1 MRINTNVSALN
12 AANNLGR
19 VQAEASESMAKLSS
33 GFRIN
38 KAADDA
44 AGLGIANKL
53 RADTRA
59 LSQASRNAEQTNSLL
74 QVAEGSTA
82 TIQKMLERMKELATQ
97 SGSDTVDAAGRGRI
111 NSEFTALRSEI
122 DRTVNT
128 TKFQGNALLDGTF
141 GSTAPQL
148 AASDIT
154 TTGGVA
160 STALGGAYTVAVSST
175 GIATLNRPAGAVP
188 PTYSIDLNAPTAG
201 QVTYA
206 AGKATLHFGTVGGND
221 EVKVAATAA
230 SASDVAGIQTALD
243 QHGFSL
249 SAAVATTATAGTT
262 SIAGATG
269 LTLPASQ
276 ASGTLHFQVTDAA
289 IAASS
294 GLTASSY
301 ITASSLTSPT
311 TVPGAYTL
319 NVVSTNAL
327 TSGGTLAGTAGI
339 SAVGTNVI
347 NQAAGSYVVT
357 VTDQNATVSGT
368 GNTLTGVLGSGA
380 TAPTVASSNVAGTYT
395 VKMSGSNLQVFRGA
409 TQVGTNQDMT
419 SATWSSDIAISTGGV
434 SFTIKASTYANAGE
448 LDTALGASGKSFN
461 VTGSASIGVTLGGVA
476 QGTAQDISTYDGS
489 ADISVST
496 GGIQFTI
503 DRTAMTTAAAV
514 KTGVNT
520 KTATVV
526 GEVRTLTL
534 KDSANATVGAA
545 QDFKSFATGVAD
557 IAFSQGGFNFTIDK
571 SITKGNISSLLDS
584 RVLTVS
590 AAKID
595 LKDASNTTIATQSL
609 AGYSAG
615 SDVAFSNNSYGI
627 TFAGGNAATNTYAN
641 LKTTLNNSAST
652 ISATQTAA
660 ASAAASAITGN
671 GQTGTN
677 ASFLVDSSGAYK
689 TNDIIQLAAID
700 LRGSTLGLSTMDL
713 STAGSAR
720 NALATIDTAISTVS
734 TALGS
739 IGANQNRISYAQ
751 DNLKTKINNF
761 SAAESVIRDVDMADE
776 MTKFS
781 KSNILA
787 QAGTAMLA
795 QANQAAQGVLQ
806 LLRG

>member
-1 MRINTNVSALN
+1 
-12 AANNLGR
+12 
-19 VQAEASESMAKLSS
+19 
-33 GFRIN
+33 
-38 KAADDA
+38 
-44 AGLGIANKL
+44 
-53 RADTRA
+53 
-59 LSQASRNAEQTNSLL
+59 
-74 QVAEGSTA
+74 
-82 TIQKMLERMKELATQ
+82 
-97 SGSDTVDAAGRGRI
+97 VDAAGRGRI

-262 SIAGATG
+262 NIAGATG
-269 LTLPASQ
+269 LTLPTSQ
-276 ASGTLHFQVTDAA
+276 ASGTLHFAVSDAA
-289 IAASS
+289 ITAAS

-301 ITASSLTSPT
+301 VTASSLTSPT
-311 TVPGAYTL
+311 TVAGAYTL
-319 NVVSTNAL
+319 KVVSTDANV
-327 TSGGTLAGTAGI
+327 SGGTLGVVSGV

-347 NQAAGSYVVT
+347 NKTAGTYTVV
-357 VTDQNATVSGT
+357 VTDQNAVVSGT

-380 TAPTVASSNVAGTYT
+380 VDPTVASTNVAGTYT
-395 VKMSGSNLQVFRGA
+395 AKMSGSNLQVFRGA
-409 TQVGTNQDMT
+409 TQVGTNMDL
-419 SATWSSDIAISTGGV
+419 SGANFGADISVSQGGV
-434 SFTIKASTYANAGE
+434 SFTIKAGTYANAGA
-448 LDTALGASGKSFN
+448 LDSALGAGGKSFD
-461 VTGSASIGVTLGGVA
+461 VTGSASIAVQLGGVT
-476 QGTAQDISTYDGS
+476 QGTAQDISTYAGA
-489 ADISVST
+489 ADISVNT
-496 GGIQFTI
+496 GGIQFTL
-503 DRTAMTTAAAV
+503 DRTIMATAAAV
-514 KTGVNT
+514 KTAINST
-520 KTATVV
+520 TATVT

-534 KDSANATVGAA
+534 KDSGNVTVGAA
-545 QDFKSFATGVAD
+545 QDFSSFVTGVAD

-571 SITKGNISSLLDS
+571 SITKANILPNLNNK
-584 RVLTVS
+584 VLTVT

-595 LKDASNTTIATQSL
+595 LKDSGNTTIATQSL

-641 LKTTLNNSAST
+641 LKSTLNNSAST

-700 LRGSTLGLSTMDL
+700 LRGSTLGLTTMDL